1 MLAGTTTPARRIS
14 RLEKGTTSGT
24 PVPSYRT
31 TNELGAD
38 SKTDTIGFESS
49 VLAPRREGYGY
60 RPESTFTGHGLL
72 NQSDN
77 KIGKRS
83 RPPPYRSCCSRR
95 SERVF
100 RHSTER
106 NEVTRPTG
114 DWLGR
119 GAWALENPRTATGEH
134 SLEKLHTLLSDLESR
149 GVNSESFSQL
159 KGKVPLRR
167 GWDEHSTT

>member
-77 KIGKRS
+77 RFTTSK
-83 RPPPYRSCCSRR
+83 
-95 SERVF
+95 
-100 RHSTER
+100 T
-106 NEVTRPTG
+106 
-114 DWLGR
+114 
-119 GAWALENPRTATGEH
+119 ENPMIE
-134 SLEKLHTLLSDLESR
+134 ES
-149 GVNSESFSQL
+149 NQKE
-159 KGKVPLRR
+159 
-167 GWDEHSTT
+167 